1 MRAKIGVMTER
12 TKQEQAVVANL
23 ADAGCDKE
31 QIEQF
36 MDFLKS
42 GRKEAGLSL
51 LAKHRRFL
59 LDCYHADQKKIDCLD
74 YLIYKMN
81 QNQ

>member
-1 MRAKIGVMTER
+1 MIER
-12 TKQEQAVVANL
+12 TKQEQAVIANL
-23 ADAGCDKE
+23 ADAGCDNE

-42 GRKEAGLSL
+42 GGKEAGLFL

>member
-1 MRAKIGVMTER
+1 MTER

-31 QIEQF
+31 QLEQF

>member
-1 MRAKIGVMTER
+1 MTER

-23 ADAGCDKE
+23 ADAGCDNA

-36 MDFLKS
+36 MDFLKP

-59 LDCYHADQKKIDCLD
+59 LDCCHADQKKIDCLD

>member
-1 MRAKIGVMTER
+1 MAER
-12 TKQEQAVVANL
+12 TKQEQDVVTNL
-23 ADAGCDKE
+23 VDAGCDNE

-51 LAKHRRFL
+51 LAKHRRYL
-59 LDCYHADQKKIDCLD
+59 LDCYHADQKRIDCLD
-74 YLIYKMN
+74 YLLYQMN
-81 QNQ
+81 RNQ

>member
-1 MRAKIGVMTER
+1 MIER
-12 TKQEQAVVANL
+12 TKQEQAVITNL
-23 ADAGCDKE
+23 ADAGCDNE

-42 GRKEAGLSL
+42 GRKETGLSL

>member
-1 MRAKIGVMTER
+1 MSPILQTPDVTGK
-12 TKQEQAVVANL
+12 
-23 ADAGCDKE
+23 
-31 QIEQF
+31 IEQF
-36 MDFLKS
+36 MDFLNPAGK
-42 GRKEAGLSL
+42 KAGLSL

-59 LDCYHADQKKIDCLD
+59 LDRYHADQKKIDCLD

>member
-1 MRAKIGVMTER
+1 MIER
-12 TKQEQAVVANL
+12 TKQKQAVITNL
-23 ADAGCDKE
+23 ADAGCDNE

-74 YLIYKMN
+74 YLINKMN
-81 QNQ
+81 RNQ